1 MIKLLKKM
9 WHGEVDGLTA
19 AALIIGASS
28 LLSRLLGIVRDRVLA
43 STFGAGDILDAYYAA
58 FRLPDTIYNLV
69 ILGALSAGFIPV
81 FSEYLERKGKP
92 EAMKLASQV
101 LATVGAVLAVASV
114 LIAMFAPWIVPF
126 IAPGFT
132 AEKLAFTIE
141 LTRVMAL
148 SPFFLG
154 LSGVLGGVLQSLR
167 IYAAYALAPALYNI
181 GIIIG
186 TVAFVPWL
194 GPIGLA
200 WGVALGAFAHFFIQ
214 LMHVMQLGL
223 PRLPM
228 PSFKPEGVR
237 RILKLM
243 APRTAG
249 LGVTQVNAFVLLAI
263 ATTIESG
270 AVAVF
275 NLANNLQSFPIGLI
289 GISFSIAAF
298 PALARAFGA
307 SDETAFK
314 RSLSDAA
321 RKILFFTIPA
331 TALFI
336 LLRAQI
342 VRITLGD
349 GNFDWNDTI
358 RTADVLGW
366 FAVSLTA
373 QSLVPLY
380 ARAFYAIQNT
390 WTPLWI
396 GIVSEVTNFLFA
408 ITMSRIYGVSGL
420 AMALSIAA
428 FVQLVLLYALLRR
441 QRGPLGGM
449 GLMPSVWKVTAASIV
464 MCVIAFPLRQWI
476 GTLYPLRTFW
486 QVLLQFGVSLLG
498 GGAAFLLTAWLLKSP
513 ELNEFVASIKA
524 KLWKKMK
531 VSEGAEEASG
541 MANMG

>member
-1 MIKLLKKM
+1 L
-9 WHGEVDGLTA
+9 
-19 AALIIGASS
+19 
-28 LLSRLLGIVRDRVLA
+28 
-43 STFGAGDILDAYYAA
+43 
-58 FRLPDTIYNLV
+58 
-69 ILGALSAGFIPV
+69 
-81 FSEYLERKGKP
+81 
-92 EAMKLASQV
+92 
-101 LATVGAVLAVASV
+101 
-114 LIAMFAPWIVPF
+114 

-132 AEKLAFTIE
+132 AQKLELTIQ

-167 IYAAYALAPALYNI
+167 IYAAYALAPALYNL
-181 GIIIG
+181 GIIFG
-186 TVAFVPWL
+186 TAFFVPWL

-228 PSFKPEGVR
+228 PSFKPEGVK

-263 ATTIESG
+263 ATMIESG
-270 AVAVF
+270 SVAVF

-307 SDETAFK
+307 DDESAFK
-314 RSLSDAA
+314 KALSDAA

-349 GNFDWNDTI
+349 GQFDWNDTI

-380 ARAFYAIQNT
+380 ARAFYAVQNT

-396 GIVSEVTNFLFA
+396 SIVSEVTNLLLA
-408 ITMSRIYGVSGL
+408 LMWSRSYGVAGL
-420 AMALSIAA
+420 AMALSAAA
-428 FVQLVLLYALLRR
+428 FLQLVLLYAFLRR
-441 QRGPLGGM
+441 SRGSLGGA
-449 GLMPSVWKVTAASIV
+449 GLMPSVWKVAIASAV
-464 MCVIAFPLRQWI
+464 MCVVAFPLRQWI

-486 QVLLQFGVSLLG
+486 QVLLQFAVAAFG
-498 GGAAFLLTAWLLKSP
+498 GGVAFLAVAWMLKSP
-513 ELNEFVASIKA
+513 ELNEFVTAA
-524 KLWKKMK
+524 HARLWKKRMM
-531 VSEGAEEASG
+531 VEEGAEQASG
-541 MANMG
+541 MAKMG

>member
-1 MIKLLKKM
+1 MIKFLKRM
-9 WHGEVDGLTA
+9 WNGETDGLTA

-43 STFGAGDILDAYYAA
+43 STFGAGDTLDAYYAA

-114 LIAMFAPWIVPF
+114 LIAIFAPWIVPL
-126 IAPGFT
+126 IAPGFSSD
-132 AEKLAFTIE
+132 KLQLTID

-167 IYAAYALAPALYNI
+167 IYAAYAIAPALYNI

-186 TVAFVPWL
+186 TIFLVPWL

-200 WGVALGAFAHFFIQ
+200 WGVALGAFAHFFVQ
-214 LMHVMQLGL
+214 LMHVYQLGL
-223 PRLPM
+223 PKLPW
-228 PSFKPEGVR
+228 PSFSQEGVR

-249 LGVTQVNAFVLLAI
+249 LGVTQINLFILLAI
-263 ATTIESG
+263 ATTIGSG
-270 AVAVF
+270 SVAVF

-307 SDETAFK
+307 EDDKAFK

-366 FAVSLTA
+366 FAVSLAA

-380 ARAFYAIQNT
+380 ARAFYAVQNT

-396 GIVSEVTNFLFA
+396 GIVSEIVNLVLALMLSPTL
-408 ITMSRIYGVSGL
+408 GVAGL
-420 AMALSIAA
+420 AIALSSSA
-428 FVQLVLLYALLRR
+428 FVQLILLYAFLRKS
-441 QRGPLGGM
+441 RGSLGGV
-449 GLMPSVWKVTAASIV
+449 GLLPSVWKVILASVV
-464 MCVIAFPLRQWI
+464 MCVVAFPLRQWI

-486 QVLLQFGVSLLG
+486 QVALQFIVSFI
-498 GGAAFLLTAWLLKSP
+498 GGALGFLITAWMLKSP
-513 ELNEFVASIKA
+513 ELNEFVSAAQNRLRKRV
-524 KLWKKMK
+524 K
-531 VSEGAEEASG
+531 VEEGAEEASG
-541 MANMG
+541 MEKMG